1 ISVSGEKLANARSYG
16 VLKSLRCSARYAR
29 AKSKSAINLN
39 AHLKKQQKLEA
50 QEAEAE
56 KNLNPNQKNQ
66 SENGN
71 GNGKRR
77 LRQSLSE
84 DQPIYA
90 NLDEVHPIEVN
101 LGTEDDALMGNAQ
114 HSTMNHLRVNK
125 FRLVSGKD
133 SAADLPQPD
142 NANTNNNNNNNNN
155 NNASNNNG
163 SGGAKGFLGRIK
175 RYSVLGRRHLGSMN
189 LHTGRDH
196 HQQHNHHSAGGDH
209 LVSPGKLHHG
219 SYNMTGSHSEDH
231 RLEIG
236 APVLISTTTLDTDRF
251 DVTEARL
258 KQIGGGIAQ
267 TSSIVRTL
275 TPKSS
280 DEEEFVDARSTP
292 HLMER
297 MDRDQE
303 EQDVEQDVKP
313 AEDLDMKGNIDM
325 AGCLDEDIEEEEE
338 QDQFQ
343 TPKHHPA
350 ESCPTP
356 SPDLLT
362 KIEAEI
368 AIKDAI
374 TPPKTPDEPSAVV
387 EPPMRRPRIA
397 RQQMQ
402 SQSVQNLHRSEL
414 KVYLHKTNSVA
425 LDMNVTAPAQL
436 GNLDLNLPELPE
448 LYGASELSLAASDNN
463 KENDEP
469 TEKPLQELPRTPIPN
484 GGFAAQQA
492 HFKSLDSLYFNSKLS
507 QRSSRQSSHQSLA
520 SSNAGDFDFDLKS
533 ISYQS
538 LNAQNLFVSIDEL
551 QELTRQINESEDFS
565 REIDLEYCTHRDQLR
580 PSERR
585 ITLLKNKNQTLI
597 NFSHNK
603 EKLRKGWH
611 GMKNWLGEES
621 SKIKEVVRQQTP
633 LKRLAQSRNNLNQ
646 STADTSAARKSM
658 SPDRSRRDMTESC
671 EDVTER
677 TEMESSMSNRNSEE
691 DLSPH
696 AKRFKDEG
704 QNGFEE
710 LRRYV
715 KQGGDFSK
723 ELIFV
728 LQERQ
733 LIYSKSLSKLAN
745 KLNKAGREIPGSVAD
760 AWRGVATEMES
771 RSDIHRQLAASL
783 TDELVKPLKT
793 VVEGHH
799 KARKS
804 VESNVDK
811 AARVLGEWRAS
822 EAKAK
827 KASHTAARE
836 NEKLQDAML
845 DVRIQK
851 SPSIALLH
859 QGPNKQAAEKE
870 LKSAEKDCVKLDN
883 KRKKAEEAV
892 KRADVEYYTLCVRA
906 ERARVD
912 WEMAVLRGSA
922 QLQSS
927 EQQRLGNMHNFAQQ
941 YARLIAD
948 MNPILGGLSARLQP
962 QLEACN
968 VSKDM
973 QVVRHIRRNSE
984 GPSEQLLPDFY
995 CEHTTLAMN
1004 RERRKHALIKLL
1016 QLVKTDLERER
1027 RSRDGLRGLS
1037 QSLNHQEHQNI
1048 TDKLYHIRS
1057 MLTYLEGARLK
1068 LHSALLELDHKPRT
1082 THPLAQHI
1090 QVSNER
1096 VLCGLQLIHLRQQI
1110 TRDRTGLQQSI
1121 LKVPNWLKNNDK
1133 SQQQQ
1138 QSALDITDIAAAAG
1152 TAHEDEL
1159 PDEHCS
1165 HLHGS
1170 HSSHTNSNGSC
1181 TDISSVAK
1189 PFNRSKSNIETN
1201 FTSQPKIIST
1211 TNAAVAAMSVKAKT
1225 LANSS
1230 NQHHHHQH
1238 NLGGGS
1244 DRGQADGGSNQQDSD
1259 FDEFSSQ
1266 DEEDEEQPVKPLPPK
1281 TPNPLQTQHFYQ
1293 NAQDLQ
1299 KSQREDEDQGVGPIL
1314 GRCKALYS
1322 YTPKLYD
1329 ELELSPGDIIEVH
1342 AKQDDGWWL
1351 GALRNHIGIFPATYV
1366 EECA

>member
-1 ISVSGEKLANARSYG
+1 LSPLSGEKLANARSYG
-16 VLKSLRCSARYAR
+16 VLKSLRCSARFAR

-39 AHLKKQQKLEA
+39 AHLKKRQKQDEPEAGSQQD
-50 QEAEAE
+50 
-56 KNLNPNQKNQ
+56 QKSQ
-66 SENGN
+66 KGQKDE
-71 GNGKRR
+71 RR
-77 LRQSLSE
+77 KLRQSLSE
-84 DQPIYA
+84 EQPIYA
-90 NLDEVHPIEVN
+90 NLDEVLPVKLE
-101 LGTEDDALMGNAQ
+101 LEPPAEDALMGNAQ
-114 HSTMNHLRVNK
+114 PTMNHLRVHK
-125 FRLVSGKD
+125 FKLGGKD
-133 SAADLPQPD
+133 SAAMADLPQPD
-142 NANTNNNNNNNNN
+142 TAHNNNNNCNNNN
-155 NNASNNNG
+155 NG
-163 SGGAKGFLGRIK
+163 PKGFLGRIK
-175 RYSVLGRRHLGSMN
+175 RYSVLGNKLGRRHLGSMN
-189 LHTGRDH
+189 LNSGG
-196 HQQHNHHSAGGDH
+196 NAGGGE
-209 LVSPGKLHHG
+209 LQAGKPHTG

-267 TSSIVRTL
+267 TSSVVRTL
-275 TPKSS
+275 TPRSS
-280 DEEEFVDARSTP
+280 DEDEFVDARSTP
-292 HLMER
+292 QDM
-297 MDRDQE
+297 MKE
-303 EQDVEQDVKP
+303 EEHGESVH
-313 AEDLDMKGNIDM
+313 
-325 AGCLDEDIEEEEE
+325 EEE
-338 QDQFQ
+338 QQKTEPEPEPEEQEHFETPTHQAEEPKELLPSPCQ
-343 TPKHHPA
+343 TPPV
-350 ESCPTP
+350 
-356 SPDLLT
+356 SPV
-362 KIEAEI
+362 
-368 AIKDAI
+368 
-374 TPPKTPDEPSAVV
+374 PV
-387 EPPMRRPRIA
+387 EPPVRKPHIA
-397 RQQMQ
+397 RQHMQ
-402 SQSVQNLHRSEL
+402 SQSVQNLHRTEL
-414 KVYLHKTNSVA
+414 KVYLHKSNSMA
-425 LDMNVTAPAQL
+425 LNMNVTAPAHL
-436 GNLDLNLPELPE
+436 GPDLNLPELPE
-448 LYGASELSLAASDNN
+448 LYGTSELSLAASDN
-463 KENDEP
+463 KENQPAGKP
-469 TEKPLQELPRTPIPN
+469 TFERSPIPN
-484 GGFAAQQA
+484 GGFLAQQP
-492 HFKSLDSLYFNSKLS
+492 HFKSLDSFQLNSKVNS
-507 QRSSRQSSHQSLA
+507 QRSSRQSSRHSLA
-520 SSNAGDFDFDLKS
+520 SSSQDEFDFDLKS
-533 ISYQS
+533 VSYQS

-551 QELTRQINESEDFS
+551 QELTRQINETEDFN

-580 PSERR
+580 PNERR

-611 GMKNWLGEES
+611 GMKHWLGEES
-621 SKIKEVVRQQTP
+621 SKIKEAVRQQTP
-633 LKRLAQSRNNLNQ
+633 LKRLAQSRSNLNQ
-646 STADTSAARKSM
+646 SAPEPGRQSM
-658 SPDRSRRDMTESC
+658 SPERSRRDVTESC

-677 TEMESSMSNRNSEE
+677 TEMESSMSQRNSEE

-728 LQERQ
+728 LQERADSE

-783 TDELVKPLKT
+783 TDELVKPLKS

-799 KARKS
+799 KARKA

-968 VSKDM
+968 VAKDM
-973 QVVRHIRRNSE
+973 QVVRNIRRNSE

-1037 QSLNHQEHQNI
+1037 QSLNNQEHQNI

-1090 QVSNER
+1090 Q
-1096 VLCGLQLIHLRQQI
+1096 I

-1133 SQQQQ
+1133 SQQQH
-1138 QSALDITDIAAAAG
+1138 SAGFLAHDVTDISAD
-1152 TAHEDEL
+1152 EDHQL
-1159 PDEHCS
+1159 PEDNCS
-1165 HLHGS
+1165 HLHS
-1170 HSSHTNSNGSC
+1170 NSTSNGSC
-1181 TDISSVAK
+1181 TDISSVVK
-1189 PFNRSKSNIETN
+1189 QFSRSKSNIETN

-1211 TNAAVAAMSVKAKT
+1211 TNAAVASSVKSKT
-1225 LANSS
+1225 LS
-1230 NQHHHHQH
+1230 NQQDNHHH
-1238 NLGGGS
+1238 LGGS

-1266 DEEDEEQPVKPLPPK
+1266 DEDDCLEKQPLPQPAK
-1281 TPNPLQTQHFYQ
+1281 PPHQTQQQHFYQ

-1299 KSQREDEDQGVGPIL
+1299 KSPQPDGNGPVL

>member
-1 ISVSGEKLANARSYG
+1 MSQFRDNSWLANARSYG
-16 VLKSLRCSARYAR
+16 VLKSLRCSARYAK

-39 AHLKKQQKLEA
+39 AHLKKQQK
-50 QEAEAE
+50 QEEEQAE
-56 KNLNPNQKNQ
+56 KKKSQDK
-66 SENGN
+66 
-71 GNGKRR
+71 KR

-84 DQPIYA
+84 DQDPIYA
-90 NLDEVHPIEVN
+90 NVDEVIPIPTEI
-101 LGTEDDALMGNAQ
+101 GTPDDALMGNAQ
-114 HSTMNHLRVNK
+114 
-125 FRLVSGKD
+125 
-133 SAADLPQPD
+133 
-142 NANTNNNNNNNNN
+142 
-155 NNASNNNG
+155 
-163 SGGAKGFLGRIK
+163 
-175 RYSVLGRRHLGSMN
+175 
-189 LHTGRDH
+189 
-196 HQQHNHHSAGGDH
+196 
-209 LVSPGKLHHG
+209 
-219 SYNMTGSHSEDH
+219 
-231 RLEIG
+231 
-236 APVLISTTTLDTDRF
+236 
-251 DVTEARL
+251 
-258 KQIGGGIAQ
+258 
-267 TSSIVRTL
+267 
-275 TPKSS
+275 
-280 DEEEFVDARSTP
+280 
-292 HLMER
+292 
-297 MDRDQE
+297 
-303 EQDVEQDVKP
+303 
-313 AEDLDMKGNIDM
+313 
-325 AGCLDEDIEEEEE
+325 
-338 QDQFQ
+338 
-343 TPKHHPA
+343 
-350 ESCPTP
+350 
-356 SPDLLT
+356 
-362 KIEAEI
+362 
-368 AIKDAI
+368 
-374 TPPKTPDEPSAVV
+374 
-387 EPPMRRPRIA
+387 
-397 RQQMQ
+397 
-402 SQSVQNLHRSEL
+402 
-414 KVYLHKTNSVA
+414 
-425 LDMNVTAPAQL
+425 
-436 GNLDLNLPELPE
+436 
-448 LYGASELSLAASDNN
+448 
-463 KENDEP
+463 
-469 TEKPLQELPRTPIPN
+469 
-484 GGFAAQQA
+484 
-492 HFKSLDSLYFNSKLS
+492 
-507 QRSSRQSSHQSLA
+507 
-520 SSNAGDFDFDLKS
+520 
-533 ISYQS
+533 
-538 LNAQNLFVSIDEL
+538 
-551 QELTRQINESEDFS
+551 
-565 REIDLEYCTHRDQLR
+565 
-580 PSERR
+580 
-585 ITLLKNKNQTLI
+585 
-597 NFSHNK
+597 
-603 EKLRKGWH
+603 
-611 GMKNWLGEES
+611 
-621 SKIKEVVRQQTP
+621 
-633 LKRLAQSRNNLNQ
+633 
-646 STADTSAARKSM
+646 
-658 SPDRSRRDMTESC
+658 
-671 EDVTER
+671 
-677 TEMESSMSNRNSEE
+677 
-691 DLSPH
+691 
-696 AKRFKDEG
+696 G

-728 LQERQ
+728 LQERADSE

-799 KARKS
+799 KARKA

-941 YARLIAD
+941 YARLISD
-948 MNPILGGLSARLQP
+948 MNPILGGLSSRLQP

-968 VSKDM
+968 VAKDM

-1090 QVSNER
+1090 Q
-1096 VLCGLQLIHLRQQI
+1096 I

-1133 SQQQQ
+1133 SQTQ
-1138 QSALDITDIAAAAG
+1138 QSTSMLAHDVTDITNN
-1152 TAHEDEL
+1152 HEDEL
-1159 PDEHCS
+1159 PEENCS
-1165 HLHGS
+1165 HLH
-1170 HSSHTNSNGSC
+1170 SSSNSNSNNNSNSNGSC
-1181 TDISSVAK
+1181 TDISSVVK
-1189 PFNRSKSNIETN
+1189 QFNRSKSNIETN

-1211 TNAAVAAMSVKAKT
+1211 TNAAVAASVKSKT
-1225 LANSS
+1225 LANLQDG
-1230 NQHHHHQH
+1230 QHHHNH
-1238 NLGGGS
+1238 NHNHNHHHHS

-1266 DEEDEEQPVKPLPPK
+1266 DEDDEPEKPQPQQQQQLQNLPIK
-1281 TPNPLQTQHFYQ
+1281 SQVQTQHFYQ

-1299 KSQREDEDQGVGPIL
+1299 KDGSGPIL

>member
-1 ISVSGEKLANARSYG
+1 MMH
-16 VLKSLRCSARYAR
+16 
-29 AKSKSAINLN
+29 
-39 AHLKKQQKLEA
+39 HL
-50 QEAEAE
+50 
-56 KNLNPNQKNQ
+56 P
-66 SENGN
+66 
-71 GNGKRR
+71 
-77 LRQSLSE
+77 
-84 DQPIYA
+84 
-90 NLDEVHPIEVN
+90 VH
-101 LGTEDDALMGNAQ
+101 
-114 HSTMNHLRVNK
+114 K
-125 FRLVSGKD
+125 FKFSNED
-133 SAADLPQPD
+133 SAAAADIPT
-142 NANTNNNNNNNNN
+142 NATGDHSNSINNNNNN
-155 NNASNNNG
+155 G
-163 SGGAKGFLGRIK
+163 KGFLTRIK
-175 RYSVLGRRHLGSMN
+175 RYSVLGNKLVMNHLRVHKFKFGGKDSAAAADIPTNATGDNNNSINNNNNCNSNSNNNNGKGFLTRIKRYSVLGNKLSRRHLGSM
-189 LHTGRDH
+189 TMAG
-196 HQQHNHHSAGGDH
+196 AGGGAKDRSG
-209 LVSPGKLHHG
+209 SPSKLATG
-219 SYNMTGSHSEDH
+219 SYNMTGSNSEDH

-251 DVTEARL
+251 GVTEERL
-258 KQIGGGIAQ
+258 KQIGGGIAK
-267 TSSIVRTL
+267 TCSIIRTI
-275 TPKSS
+275 TPRSS
-280 DEEEFVDARSTP
+280 DEEEFVDACSTP
-292 HLMER
+292 QIEPQT
-297 MDRDQE
+297 DV
-303 EQDVEQDVKP
+303 DVE
-313 AEDLDMKGNIDM
+313 AET
-325 AGCLDEDIEEEEE
+325 E
-338 QDQFQ
+338 QFA
-343 TPKHHPA
+343 TPTHQP
-350 ESCPTP
+350 ESVPE
-356 SPDLLT
+356 L
-362 KIEAEI
+362 
-368 AIKDAI
+368 
-374 TPPKTPDEPSAVV
+374 PPKLPVLPPPV

-397 RQQMQ
+397 RQQ

-414 KVYLHKTNSVA
+414 KVYLHKSPSMT
-425 LDMNVTAPAQL
+425 LDLNMTAPPQL
-436 GNLDLNLPELPE
+436 GLNLPELPE
-448 LYGASELSLAASDNN
+448 LYGDSELSMATSEN
-463 KENDEP
+463 KENMLKMDTSPPKADRQSQAISEP
-469 TEKPLQELPRTPIPN
+469 NSPVN
-484 GGFAAQQA
+484 CGFLAQQQ
-492 HFKSLDSLYFNSKLS
+492 HFKSIDSFQLLPSKQSSKLS
-507 QRSSRQSSHQSLA
+507 LASCRSSRSQSQSRSQSRSHQSHGH
-520 SSNAGDFDFDLKS
+520 SQTSINEDEFDYDLKS
-533 ISYQS
+533 VSYQS

-551 QELTRQINESEDFS
+551 QEITRQINETEDFS

-580 PSERR
+580 PNERR
-585 ITLLKNKNQTLI
+585 ITLLKNKNQRLI
-597 NFSHNK
+597 NFNHNK

-621 SKIKEVVRQQTP
+621 SKLKEVVRQQTP
-633 LKRLAQSRNNLNQ
+633 LKRGAPSKSNLNQ
-646 STADTSAARKSM
+646 SSSSHQST
-658 SPDRSRRDMTESC
+658 SPDRSRDQSHDHDRDMTASC
-671 EDVTER
+671 EDVTDR
-677 TEMESSMSNRNSEE
+677 TDYEPSLCQHPSEE

-728 LQERQ
+728 LQERADSE

-793 VVEGHH
+793 VVDNHH
-799 KARKS
+799 KTRKA

-811 AARVLGEWRAS
+811 AARVLSEWRVS

-859 QGPNKQAAEKE
+859 QGPNKLAAEKE

-912 WEMAVLRGSA
+912 WEMAVLRGSS

-927 EQQRLGNMHNFAQQ
+927 EQQRLGNMHNFVQQ
-941 YARLIAD
+941 YARLISD
-948 MNPILGGLSARLQP
+948 MNPILGSLTSCLQP
-962 QLEACN
+962 QLDACN
-968 VSKDM
+968 VAKDL
-973 QVVRHIRRNSE
+973 QVVRNIRRNSE

-1004 RERRKHALIKLL
+1004 RERRKHSLIKLL

-1037 QSLNHQEHQNI
+1037 QSLNNQEHQNI

-1090 QVSNER
+1090 Q
-1096 VLCGLQLIHLRQQI
+1096 I

-1133 SQQQQ
+1133 TPHSMTLLSQDA
-1138 QSALDITDIAAAAG
+1138 SDAAAAD
-1152 TAHEDEL
+1152 ED
-1159 PDEHCS
+1159 DDYS
-1165 HLHGS
+1165 QMQS
-1170 HSSHTNSNGSC
+1170 QTNSSC
-1181 TDISSVAK
+1181 ANISVVAAAPTTGLLK
-1189 PFNRSKSNIETN
+1189 HFNRSKSNIET
-1201 FTSQPKIIST
+1201 FTIQPKIIST
-1211 TNAAVAAMSVKAKT
+1211 TNASLATTTTTTTAAKSKT
-1225 LANSS
+1225 LS
-1230 NQHHHHQH
+1230 
-1238 NLGGGS
+1238 GGNGQTAG

-1266 DEEDEEQPVKPLPPK
+1266 DEDEAEPQH
-1281 TPNPLQTQHFYQ
+1281 TQQHFYQ
-1293 NAQDLQ
+1293 NAQELQ
-1299 KSQREDEDQGVGPIL
+1299 SSSMSSQGANSNFTSVSSKEDNGQCQVL

-1322 YTPKLYD
+1322 YKPKLYD
-1329 ELELSPGDIIEVH
+1329 ELELNPGDVIEVH
-1342 AKQDDGWWL
+1342 AKQEDGWWL
-1351 GALRNHIGIFPATYV
+1351 GALRNQIGIFPATYV

>member
-1 ISVSGEKLANARSYG
+1 INLCLWGKKLANARSYG
-16 VLKSLRCSARYAR
+16 VLKSLRCSARYAK

-56 KNLNPNQKNQ
+56 KNQNLNQNQSQRKNQ
-66 SENGN
+66 SENGSE
-71 GNGKRR
+71 KRR
-77 LRQSLSE
+77 LRKSLSE

-90 NLDEVHPIEVN
+90 NLEEVRPIELN

-133 SAADLPQPD
+133 SAALQADLPQPD
-142 NANTNNNNNNNNN
+142 NANTNNNNNNNNTN
-155 NNASNNNG
+155 NNNG
-163 SGGAKGFLGRIK
+163 NGGAKGLLGRIK

-189 LHTGRDH
+189 LHSGRDH
-196 HQQHNHHSAGGDH
+196 HQQQHNHHPGSGDH
-209 LVSPGKLHHG
+209 LVSPSKLQHG
-219 SYNMTGSHSEDH
+219 SYNMSGSHSEDH

-280 DEEEFVDARSTP
+280 DEEEFMDARSSP
-292 HLMER
+292 QQMVGIN
-297 MDRDQE
+297 RD
-303 EQDVEQDVKP
+303 EQDRTDSENVKP
-313 AEDLDMKGNIDM
+313 AKDLGREEKTDEDVEEDL
-325 AGCLDEDIEEEEE
+325 
-338 QDQFQ
+338 DQFQ

-350 ESCPTP
+350 DTDPP
-356 SPDLLT
+356 
-362 KIEAEI
+362 IEAEI
-368 AIKDAI
+368 AVEEAI
-374 TPPKTPDEPSAVV
+374 TQNTPPKTPDESSTVQ

-414 KVYLHKTNSVA
+414 KVYLHKTNSMA
-425 LDMNVTAPAQL
+425 LDMNVTAPANL
-436 GNLDLNLPELPE
+436 GILDLNLPELPE
-448 LYGASELSLAASDNN
+448 LYGASELSLAASENNN

-469 TEKPLQELPRTPIPN
+469 IVKPSQDTPRTPIPN

-492 HFKSLDSLYFNSKLS
+492 QFKSLDSLYFNSKLS
-507 QRSSRQSSHQSLA
+507 HRSSQQSSRQSLA
-520 SSNAGDFDFDLKS
+520 SSSNAGEFDFDLKS

-551 QELTRQINESEDFS
+551 QELSRQINESEDFS
-565 REIDLEYCTHRDQLR
+565 REIDLEYCTHRDQLK

-611 GMKNWLGEES
+611 GMKNWLGEEG

-646 STADTSAARKSM
+646 SAADASAAGRKSM

-671 EDVTER
+671 EDVTKR

-728 LQERQ
+728 LQERADSE

-1090 QVSNER
+1090 Q
-1096 VLCGLQLIHLRQQI
+1096 I

-1138 QSALDITDIAAAAG
+1138 QQSALDITDIAAAAAG
-1152 TAHEDEL
+1152 HEDEL

-1170 HSSHTNSNGSC
+1170 NNSHTNSNGSC
-1181 TDISSVAK
+1181 TDISAVAK
-1189 PFNRSKSNIETN
+1189 PFSRSKSNIETN

-1225 LANSS
+1225 LANS
-1230 NQHHHHQH
+1230 NHHQH

-1266 DEEDEEQPVKPLPPK
+1266 DEEDEEQPVKPVPMK
-1281 TPNPLQTQHFYQ
+1281 TPNPMQTQHFYQ

-1299 KSQREDEDQGVGPIL
+1299 KSQKQEEEDQGVGPIL

>member
-1 ISVSGEKLANARSYG
+1 
-16 VLKSLRCSARYAR
+16 
-29 AKSKSAINLN
+29 
-39 AHLKKQQKLEA
+39 
-50 QEAEAE
+50 
-56 KNLNPNQKNQ
+56 
-66 SENGN
+66 
-71 GNGKRR
+71 
-77 LRQSLSE
+77 
-84 DQPIYA
+84 
-90 NLDEVHPIEVN
+90 
-101 LGTEDDALMGNAQ
+101 
-114 HSTMNHLRVNK
+114 MNHLRVHK
-125 FRLVSGKD
+125 FKLGGKD
-133 SAADLPQPD
+133 KMALADIPQAPTESND
-142 NANTNNNNNNNNN
+142 SPNNKNNHK
-155 NNASNNNG
+155 G
-163 SGGAKGFLGRIK
+163 SFLNRIK
-175 RYSVLGRRHLGSMN
+175 RYSVLGNKLSRRHLGSMT
-189 LHTGRDH
+189 LPGGVGSDDTGKT
-196 HQQHNHHSAGGDH
+196 SAGSG
-209 LVSPGKLHHG
+209 SPTKLASG
-219 SYNMTGSHSEDH
+219 SYNMTGSSSEDH

-236 APVLISTTTLDTDRF
+236 APILISTTTINTDRF

-267 TSSIVRTL
+267 TSTLARTL
-275 TPKSS
+275 TPRSS

-292 HLMER
+292 QKF
-297 MDRDQE
+297 DRDV
-303 EQDVEQDVKP
+303 D
-313 AEDLDMKGNIDM
+313 
-325 AGCLDEDIEEEEE
+325 DETEAFE
-338 QDQFQ
+338 
-343 TPKHHPA
+343 TPKHQECELKDNA
-350 ESCPTP
+350 EDMLVTVP
-356 SPDLLT
+356 
-362 KIEAEI
+362 IE
-368 AIKDAI
+368 
-374 TPPKTPDEPSAVV
+374 PPKRQPHI
-387 EPPMRRPRIA
+387 R
-397 RQQMQ
+397 RQQQQ
-402 SQSVQNLHRSEL
+402 SLSVQNLHRSEL
-414 KVYLHKTNSVA
+414 KVYLQKSSSMS
-425 LDMNVTAPAQL
+425 LDMNATAPAQW
-436 GNLDLNLPELPE
+436 GILNLPELPE
-448 LYGASELSLAASDNN
+448 LYGNSELSLAASEN
-463 KENDEP
+463 KENVLDSENEP
-469 TEKPLQELPRTPIPN
+469 PLPPLPSGAISPVSPPTPPASSGSCTPVVQG
-484 GGFAAQQA
+484 GGFLAQQA
-492 HFKSLDSLYFNSKLS
+492 HFKSIDALYLTNPAHGSN
-507 QRSSRQSSHQSLA
+507 QSSKQSLMG
-520 SSNAGDFDFDLKS
+520 SQCSLSHDDKEEEEFDYDLKS
-533 ISYQS
+533 VSYQS

-551 QELTRQINESEDFS
+551 QEITRQINETEDFS

-585 ITLLKNKNQTLI
+585 ITLLKNKNQALI

-621 SKIKEVVRQQTP
+621 TRLKEVVRHQTP
-633 LKRLAQSRNNLNQ
+633 LKRLAQSRSNLNQ
-646 STADTSAARKSM
+646 SVSECRSRQESM
-658 SPDRSRRDMTESC
+658 SPERSRSRSRNRRNMSESC
-671 EDVTER
+671 EDMTER
-677 TEMESSMSNRNSEE
+677 TELESSLSQRASEE
-691 DLSPH
+691 DVSPH

-728 LQERQ
+728 LQERADSE

-771 RSDIHRQLAASL
+771 RSDMHRQLAASL
-783 TDELVKPLKT
+783 TDEIVKPLKC
-793 VVEGHH
+793 VVENHH
-799 KARKS
+799 KARKA

-811 AARVLGEWRAS
+811 AARVLSEWRVS

-912 WEMAVLRGSA
+912 WEMAVLRGSS
-922 QLQSS
+922 QLQTN

-941 YARLIAD
+941 YARLISD
-948 MNPILGGLSARLQP
+948 MNPILGTLSSRLQP
-962 QLEACN
+962 QLDACN
-968 VSKDM
+968 VTKDM
-973 QVVRHIRRNSE
+973 QVVRNIRRNSE

-1037 QSLNHQEHQNI
+1037 QSLNNQEHQNI

-1090 QVSNER
+1090 Q
-1096 VLCGLQLIHLRQQI
+1096 I

-1121 LKVPNWLKNNDK
+1121 LKVPTWLKNNDNHRPTNPQDLSDATNTADDDDIVDENC
-1133 SQQQQ
+1133 SQVQLQ
-1138 QSALDITDIAAAAG
+1138 T
-1152 TAHEDEL
+1152 
-1159 PDEHCS
+1159 
-1165 HLHGS
+1165 
-1170 HSSHTNSNGSC
+1170 TNSSC
-1181 TDISSVAK
+1181 ADISLMSPLLK
-1189 PFNRSKSNIETN
+1189 HFNRSKSNIET

-1211 TNAAVAAMSVKAKT
+1211 TNPSLAAAKSKT
-1225 LANSS
+1225 IPGATTATVSE
-1230 NQHHHHQH
+1230 H
-1238 NLGGGS
+1238 

-1266 DEEDEEQPVKPLPPK
+1266 DEDDDDADTEPVKKLPGQ
-1281 TPNPLQTQHFYQ
+1281 TPNSPTQHFYQ
-1293 NAQDLQ
+1293 NAQELQ
-1299 KSQREDEDQGVGPIL
+1299 KNGKDNQVL
-1314 GRCKALYS
+1314 GKCKALYS

-1329 ELELSPGDIIEVH
+1329 ELELSPGDIIEIH

-1366 EECA
+1366 EECS

>member
-1 ISVSGEKLANARSYG
+1 
-16 VLKSLRCSARYAR
+16 
-29 AKSKSAINLN
+29 
-39 AHLKKQQKLEA
+39 
-50 QEAEAE
+50 
-56 KNLNPNQKNQ
+56 
-66 SENGN
+66 
-71 GNGKRR
+71 
-77 LRQSLSE
+77 
-84 DQPIYA
+84 
-90 NLDEVHPIEVN
+90 
-101 LGTEDDALMGNAQ
+101 
-114 HSTMNHLRVNK
+114 MNHLRVHK
-125 FRLVSGKD
+125 FKLGGKD
-133 SAADLPQPD
+133 NAAMADLPPAD
-142 NANTNNNNNNNNN
+142 NTNNNNNVGNNNH
-155 NNASNNNG
+155 

-175 RYSVLGRRHLGSMN
+175 RYSVLGNKLGRRHLGSMN
-189 LHTGRDH
+189 L
-196 HQQHNHHSAGGDH
+196 NPVNNAGDNS
-209 LVSPGKLHHG
+209 VSPSKLHTG
-219 SYNMTGSHSEDH
+219 SYNMTGSHSDDH

-267 TSSIVRTL
+267 NSNIVRTL
-275 TPKSS
+275 TPRSS
-280 DEEEFVDARSTP
+280 DEDEFVDARSSP
-292 HLMER
+292 QEMER
-297 MDRDQE
+297 EEDLRNSEDPENKEDQDLNEPQQE
-303 EQDVEQDVKP
+303 EKKDL
-313 AEDLDMKGNIDM
+313 EDL
-325 AGCLDEDIEEEEE
+325 EEPEHFE
-338 QDQFQ
+338 
-343 TPKHHPA
+343 TPKHQVEEKELKEVVPQ
-350 ESCPTP
+350 EVVPP
-356 SPDLLT
+356 KNP
-362 KIEAEI
+362 EPI
-368 AIKDAI
+368 AIERPI
-374 TPPKTPDEPSAVV
+374 
-387 EPPMRRPRIA
+387 RRPRIG
-397 RQQMQ
+397 RQHMQ
-402 SQSVQNLHRSEL
+402 SQSVQNLHRTEL
-414 KVYLHKTNSVA
+414 MVYLHKSNSMV
-425 LDMNVTAPAQL
+425 LDMNVTAPAKL
-436 GNLDLNLPELPE
+436 GLDLNLPELPE
-448 LYGASELSLAASDNN
+448 LYGASELSLAACDNQ
-463 KENDEP
+463 ENRP
-469 TEKPLQELPRTPIPN
+469 VVKLPSLERSPIPN
-484 GGFAAQQA
+484 GGFLAQQP
-492 HFKSLDSLYFNSKLS
+492 HFKSLDSFQLNGNS
-507 QRSSRQSSHQSLA
+507 QQSSRQSLA
-520 SSNAGDFDFDLKS
+520 CSSNGDYDFDLKS
-533 ISYQS
+533 VSYQS

-551 QELTRQINESEDFS
+551 QELTRQINETEDFS
-565 REIDLEYCTHRDQLR
+565 KEIDLEYCTHRDQLR

-597 NFSHNK
+597 NFNHNK

-611 GMKNWLGEES
+611 GMKHWLGEEG
-621 SKIKEVVRQQTP
+621 SKIKEAVRQQTP
-633 LKRLAQSRNNLNQ
+633 LKRLAQSRSNLNQ
-646 STADTSAARKSM
+646 STADASRQSM
-658 SPDRSRRDMTESC
+658 SPERSRREMTESC

-677 TEMESSMSNRNSEE
+677 TEMESSMSHRNSEE

-728 LQERQ
+728 LQERADSE

-799 KARKS
+799 KARKA

-941 YARLIAD
+941 YARLISD
-948 MNPILGGLSARLQP
+948 MNPILGGLSTRLQP

-968 VSKDM
+968 VAKDM

-1037 QSLNHQEHQNI
+1037 QSVNHQDNQNI

-1090 QVSNER
+1090 Q
-1096 VLCGLQLIHLRQQI
+1096 I

-1133 SQQQQ
+1133 SQTQ
-1138 QSALDITDIAAAAG
+1138 QSTSMLAHDITDI
-1152 TAHEDEL
+1152 TTNHEDEL
-1159 PDEHCS
+1159 PEENCS
-1165 HLHGS
+1165 HLH
-1170 HSSHTNSNGSC
+1170 SSSNSNNNSNGSC
-1181 TDISSVAK
+1181 TDISSVVK

-1211 TNAAVAAMSVKAKT
+1211 TNAAVAASVKSKT
-1225 LANSS
+1225 LANLQDGHQ
-1230 NQHHHHQH
+1230 NHHHH
-1238 NLGGGS
+1238 S

-1266 DEEDEEQPVKPLPPK
+1266 DEDEEPEKPQQQLQNS
-1281 TPNPLQTQHFYQ
+1281 NPIKAQMQTQHFYQ
-1293 NAQDLQ
+1293 NAQDMQ
-1299 KSQREDEDQGVGPIL
+1299 KSQKDGSGPIL

-1322 YTPKLYD
+1322 YSPKLYD

>member
-1 ISVSGEKLANARSYG
+1 
-16 VLKSLRCSARYAR
+16 
-29 AKSKSAINLN
+29 
-39 AHLKKQQKLEA
+39 
-50 QEAEAE
+50 
-56 KNLNPNQKNQ
+56 
-66 SENGN
+66 
-71 GNGKRR
+71 
-77 LRQSLSE
+77 
-84 DQPIYA
+84 
-90 NLDEVHPIEVN
+90 
-101 LGTEDDALMGNAQ
+101 
-114 HSTMNHLRVNK
+114 MNHLRVHK
-125 FRLVSGKD
+125 VKLGGKD
-133 SAADLPQPD
+133 NAAMADLPQAD
-142 NANTNNNNNNNNN
+142 NANNNNNVGNNNN
-155 NNASNNNG
+155 TP
-163 SGGAKGFLGRIK
+163 SGGAKGFLNRIK
-175 RYSVLGRRHLGSMN
+175 RYSVLGNKLGRRNLGSMN
-189 LHTGRDH
+189 LNPNPSNNPGDNAVSPKKLHTG
-196 HQQHNHHSAGGDH
+196 
-209 LVSPGKLHHG
+209 
-219 SYNMTGSHSEDH
+219 SYDMTGSHSEDH

-236 APVLISTTTLDTDRF
+236 APILISTTTLDTDRF

-258 KQIGGGIAQ
+258 KQIGGGIALN
-267 TSSIVRTL
+267 SNIVRTL
-275 TPKSS
+275 TPRSS
-280 DEEEFVDARSTP
+280 DEDEFVDARSSP
-292 HLMER
+292 QEMER
-297 MDRDQE
+297 GEDPRKPEILENHKDPDDPMDSKNTDDHMDPKNPDDSKDPENPIASEIPHQE
-303 EQDVEQDVKP
+303 EKK
-313 AEDLDMKGNIDM
+313 DLDD
-325 AGCLDEDIEEEEE
+325 LEEPELFE
-338 QDQFQ
+338 
-343 TPKHHPA
+343 TPKHQVEEQQPK
-350 ESCPTP
+350 EV
-356 SPDLLT
+356 LLVPQEV
-362 KIEAEI
+362 KR
-368 AIKDAI
+368 
-374 TPPKTPDEPSAVV
+374 PKTPVPAVMQV
-387 EPPMRRPRIA
+387 PMRRPRG
-397 RQQMQ
+397 RQQKQ
-402 SQSVQNLHRSEL
+402 WQSVQNLHRSEL
-414 KVYLHKTNSVA
+414 MVYLQKSNSMA

-436 GNLDLNLPELPE
+436 GVVDMNLPQLPE
-448 LYGASELSLAASDNN
+448 LYGASELSLAASDN
-463 KENDEP
+463 KENQP
-469 TEKPLQELPRTPIPN
+469 MVKPSAERSPIPN
-484 GGFAAQQA
+484 GGFLAQQP
-492 HFKSLDSLYFNSKLS
+492 HFKSLDSFQLNSHS
-507 QRSSRQSSHQSLA
+507 HQSSRHSSHQGSHPSLA
-520 SSNAGDFDFDLKS
+520 CSSSNGEYDFDLKS
-533 ISYQS
+533 VSYQS
-538 LNAQNLFVSIDEL
+538 LNPQNLFVSIDEL
-551 QELTRQINESEDFS
+551 QELTRQINETEEFGK
-565 REIDLEYCTHRDQLR
+565 EIDLEYCTHRDQLK

-585 ITLLKNKNQTLI
+585 ITLLKNKNQSLI
-597 NFSHNK
+597 NFNHNK

-611 GMKNWLGEES
+611 GMKHWLGEEG
-621 SKIKEVVRQQTP
+621 SKIKEAVRQQTP
-633 LKRLAQSRNNLNQ
+633 LKRLAQSRSNLNQ
-646 STADTSAARKSM
+646 STADASRTSM
-658 SPDRSRRDMTESC
+658 SPERSRREMTESC
-671 EDVTER
+671 EDVTDR
-677 TEMESSMSNRNSEE
+677 TEMESSVSHRNSEE
-691 DLSPH
+691 DLSPN

-728 LQERQ
+728 LQERADSE
-733 LIYSKSLSKLAN
+733 LIYSKSLSKLAS

-771 RSDIHRQLAASL
+771 RSDIHRQLAVSL
-783 TDELVKPLKT
+783 TDELVKPLKS

-799 KARKS
+799 KARK

-811 AARVLGEWRAS
+811 ASRLLGEWRAS

-941 YARLIAD
+941 YARLISD
-948 MNPILGGLSARLQP
+948 MNPILGGLNNRLQP

-968 VSKDM
+968 VAKDM

-1090 QVSNER
+1090 Q
-1096 VLCGLQLIHLRQQI
+1096 I

-1133 SQQQQ
+1133 SQTQ
-1138 QSALDITDIAAAAG
+1138 QSTSMLANDVTDITAN
-1152 TAHEDEL
+1152 HEDEL
-1159 PDEHCS
+1159 PEENCS
-1165 HLHGS
+1165 HLH
-1170 HSSHTNSNGSC
+1170 SSSNSNNNSNGSC
-1181 TDISSVAK
+1181 TDISSVVK
-1189 PFNRSKSNIETN
+1189 QFNRSKSNIETN

-1211 TNAAVAAMSVKAKT
+1211 TNAAVAASVKSKT
-1225 LANSS
+1225 LANLQDGHH
-1230 NQHHHHQH
+1230 NHHHHH
-1238 NLGGGS
+1238 N

-1266 DEEDEEQPVKPLPPK
+1266 DEDDEPEKPQQLQ
-1281 TPNPLQTQHFYQ
+1281 NPAIKAQMQTQHFYQ

-1299 KSQREDEDQGVGPIL
+1299 KSQKDGSGPIL

-1351 GALRNHIGIFPATYV
+1351 GALRNHVGIFPATYV

>member
-1 ISVSGEKLANARSYG
+1 
-16 VLKSLRCSARYAR
+16 
-29 AKSKSAINLN
+29 
-39 AHLKKQQKLEA
+39 
-50 QEAEAE
+50 
-56 KNLNPNQKNQ
+56 
-66 SENGN
+66 
-71 GNGKRR
+71 
-77 LRQSLSE
+77 
-84 DQPIYA
+84 
-90 NLDEVHPIEVN
+90 
-101 LGTEDDALMGNAQ
+101 
-114 HSTMNHLRVNK
+114 MNHLRVHK
-125 FRLVSGKD
+125 VKLGGKD
-133 SAADLPQPD
+133 NAAMADLPQAD
-142 NANTNNNNNNNNN
+142 NANNNNNVGNNNN
-155 NNASNNNG
+155 TP
-163 SGGAKGFLGRIK
+163 SGGAKGFLNRIK
-175 RYSVLGRRHLGSMN
+175 RYSVLGNKLGRRNLGSMN
-189 LHTGRDH
+189 LNPNPSNNPGDNAVSPKKLHTG
-196 HQQHNHHSAGGDH
+196 
-209 LVSPGKLHHG
+209 
-219 SYNMTGSHSEDH
+219 SYDMTGSHSEDH

-236 APVLISTTTLDTDRF
+236 APILISTTTLDTDRF

-258 KQIGGGIAQ
+258 KQIGGGIALN
-267 TSSIVRTL
+267 SNIVRTL
-275 TPKSS
+275 TPRSS
-280 DEEEFVDARSTP
+280 DEDEFVDARSSP
-292 HLMER
+292 QEMER
-297 MDRDQE
+297 GEDPRKPEILENHKDPDDPMDSKNTDDLMDPKNPDDSKDSENPIASEIPHQE
-303 EQDVEQDVKP
+303 EKK
-313 AEDLDMKGNIDM
+313 DLDD
-325 AGCLDEDIEEEEE
+325 LEEPELFE
-338 QDQFQ
+338 
-343 TPKHHPA
+343 TPKHQVEEQQPK
-350 ESCPTP
+350 EV
-356 SPDLLT
+356 LLVPQEV
-362 KIEAEI
+362 KR
-368 AIKDAI
+368 
-374 TPPKTPDEPSAVV
+374 PKTPVPAVMQV
-387 EPPMRRPRIA
+387 PMRRPRG
-397 RQQMQ
+397 RQQKQ
-402 SQSVQNLHRSEL
+402 WQSVQNLHRSEL
-414 KVYLHKTNSVA
+414 MVYLQKSNSMA

-436 GNLDLNLPELPE
+436 GVVDMNLPQLPE
-448 LYGASELSLAASDNN
+448 LYGASELSLAASDN
-463 KENDEP
+463 KENQPMAMPSAE
-469 TEKPLQELPRTPIPN
+469 RSPIPN
-484 GGFAAQQA
+484 AGFLAQQP
-492 HFKSLDSLYFNSKLS
+492 HFKSLDSFQLNSHS
-507 QRSSRQSSHQSLA
+507 HQSSRHSSHQGSHPSLA
-520 SSNAGDFDFDLKS
+520 CSSSNGEYDFDLKS
-533 ISYQS
+533 VSYQS
-538 LNAQNLFVSIDEL
+538 LNPQNLFVSIDEL
-551 QELTRQINESEDFS
+551 QELTRQINETEEFGK
-565 REIDLEYCTHRDQLR
+565 EIDLEYCTHRDQLK

-585 ITLLKNKNQTLI
+585 ITLLKNKNQSLI
-597 NFSHNK
+597 NFNHNK

-611 GMKNWLGEES
+611 GMKHWLGEEG
-621 SKIKEVVRQQTP
+621 SKIKEAVRQQTP
-633 LKRLAQSRNNLNQ
+633 LKRLAQSRSNLNQ
-646 STADTSAARKSM
+646 STADASRTSM
-658 SPDRSRRDMTESC
+658 SPERSRREMTESC
-671 EDVTER
+671 EDVTDR
-677 TEMESSMSNRNSEE
+677 TEMESSVSHRNSEE
-691 DLSPH
+691 DLSPN

-728 LQERQ
+728 LQERADSE
-733 LIYSKSLSKLAN
+733 LIYSKSLSKLAS

-771 RSDIHRQLAASL
+771 RSDIHRQLAVSL
-783 TDELVKPLKT
+783 TDELVKPLKS

-799 KARKS
+799 KARKA

-811 AARVLGEWRAS
+811 ASRLLGEWRAS

-941 YARLIAD
+941 YARLISD
-948 MNPILGGLSARLQP
+948 MNPILGGLNNRLQP

-968 VSKDM
+968 VAKDM

-1090 QVSNER
+1090 Q
-1096 VLCGLQLIHLRQQI
+1096 I

-1133 SQQQQ
+1133 SQTQ
-1138 QSALDITDIAAAAG
+1138 QSTSMLANDVTDITAN
-1152 TAHEDEL
+1152 HEDEL
-1159 PDEHCS
+1159 PEENCS
-1165 HLHGS
+1165 HLH
-1170 HSSHTNSNGSC
+1170 SSSNSNNNSNGSC
-1181 TDISSVAK
+1181 TDISSVVK
-1189 PFNRSKSNIETN
+1189 QFNRSKSNIETN

-1211 TNAAVAAMSVKAKT
+1211 TNAAVAASVKSKT
-1225 LANSS
+1225 LANLQDGHH
-1230 NQHHHHQH
+1230 NHHHHH
-1238 NLGGGS
+1238 N

-1266 DEEDEEQPVKPLPPK
+1266 DEDDEPEKPQQLQ
-1281 TPNPLQTQHFYQ
+1281 NPAIKAQMQTQHFYQ

-1299 KSQREDEDQGVGPIL
+1299 KSQKDGSGPIL

-1351 GALRNHIGIFPATYV
+1351 GALRNHVGIFPATYV

>member
-1 ISVSGEKLANARSYG
+1 
-16 VLKSLRCSARYAR
+16 
-29 AKSKSAINLN
+29 
-39 AHLKKQQKLEA
+39 
-50 QEAEAE
+50 
-56 KNLNPNQKNQ
+56 
-66 SENGN
+66 
-71 GNGKRR
+71 
-77 LRQSLSE
+77 
-84 DQPIYA
+84 
-90 NLDEVHPIEVN
+90 
-101 LGTEDDALMGNAQ
+101 
-114 HSTMNHLRVNK
+114 MNHLRVHK
-125 FRLVSGKD
+125 FKLGGKD
-133 SAADLPQPD
+133 NAAMADLPQSE
-142 NANTNNNNNNNNN
+142 NATNNNNNVG
-155 NNASNNNG
+155 SNNNQN
-163 SGGAKGFLGRIK
+163 GGAKGFLGRIK
-175 RYSVLGRRHLGSMN
+175 RYSVLGNKLGRRHLGSMN
-189 LHTGRDH
+189 LNPSNNASD
-196 HQQHNHHSAGGDH
+196 NS
-209 LVSPGKLHHG
+209 VSPTKLHTG
-219 SYNMTGSHSEDH
+219 SYNMTGSHSDDH

-236 APVLISTTTLDTDRF
+236 APILISTTTLDTDRF

-275 TPKSS
+275 TPRSS
-280 DEEEFVDARSTP
+280 DEEEFVDARSSP
-292 HLMER
+292 QQMER
-297 MDRDQE
+297 DEDLQITDGLGENNDHDHDQDEHQFHVPKEPHQE
-303 EQDVEQDVKP
+303 EELRIEK
-313 AEDLDMKGNIDM
+313 DLDDP
-325 AGCLDEDIEEEEE
+325 EEPE
-338 QDQFQ
+338 QFE
-343 TPKHHPA
+343 TPKH
-350 ESCPTP
+350 EVEEK
-356 SPDLLT
+356 LLAAQ
-362 KIEAEI
+362 EA
-368 AIKDAI
+368 KRPI
-374 TPPKTPDEPSAVV
+374 TPIPTAID
-387 EPPMRRPRIA
+387 PPIRRPRIA
-397 RQQMQ
+397 RQQRQ

-414 KVYLHKTNSVA
+414 KVYLHKSNSMA
-425 LDMNVTAPAQL
+425 LDMNVTAPAKL
-436 GNLDLNLPELPE
+436 GLDLNLPELPE
-448 LYGASELSLAASDNN
+448 LYGASVLSLAASDN
-463 KENDEP
+463 KENLP
-469 TEKPLQELPRTPIPN
+469 SVKPSAERSPIPN
-484 GGFAAQQA
+484 GGFMAQQP
-492 HFKSLDSLYFNSKLS
+492 HFKSLDSFHLNS
-507 QRSSRQSSHQSLA
+507 RSHSHQSSHQSSRQSLA
-520 SSNAGDFDFDLKS
+520 CSSSNGEYDFDLKS
-533 ISYQS
+533 VSYQS

-551 QELTRQINESEDFS
+551 QELTRQINETEDFGK
-565 REIDLEYCTHRDQLR
+565 EIDLEYCTHRDQLR

-597 NFSHNK
+597 NFNHNK

-611 GMKNWLGEES
+611 GMKHWLGEEG
-621 SKIKEVVRQQTP
+621 SKIKEAVRQQTP
-633 LKRLAQSRNNLNQ
+633 LKRLAQSRSNLNQ
-646 STADTSAARKSM
+646 STADASRQSM
-658 SPDRSRRDMTESC
+658 SPERSRRDVTESC

-677 TEMESSMSNRNSEE
+677 TEMESSMSHRNSEE

-728 LQERQ
+728 LQERADSE

-799 KARKS
+799 KARKA

-941 YARLIAD
+941 YARLISD
-948 MNPILGGLSARLQP
+948 MNPILGGLSTRLQP
-962 QLEACN
+962 QLDACN
-968 VSKDM
+968 VAKDM

-1090 QVSNER
+1090 Q
-1096 VLCGLQLIHLRQQI
+1096 I

-1133 SQQQQ
+1133 SQTQ
-1138 QSALDITDIAAAAG
+1138 QSTSMLTHDITDI
-1152 TAHEDEL
+1152 TTNHEDEL
-1159 PDEHCS
+1159 PEENCS
-1165 HLHGS
+1165 HLH
-1170 HSSHTNSNGSC
+1170 SSSNSNNNSNGSC
-1181 TDISSVAK
+1181 TDISSVVK
-1189 PFNRSKSNIETN
+1189 QFNRSKSNIETN

-1211 TNAAVAAMSVKAKT
+1211 TNAAVAASVKSKT
-1225 LANSS
+1225 LANLQDGHH
-1230 NQHHHHQH
+1230 NNHHHHH
-1238 NLGGGS
+1238 HS

-1266 DEEDEEQPVKPLPPK
+1266 DEDEEPEKPQLQQQQQQQQMLQNPPI
-1281 TPNPLQTQHFYQ
+1281 NGQVQTQHFYQ
-1293 NAQDLQ
+1293 NAQELQ
-1299 KSQREDEDQGVGPIL
+1299 KGQKDGSGPIL

>member
-1 ISVSGEKLANARSYG
+1 MSQFRDNSWLANARSYG
-16 VLKSLRCSARYAR
+16 VLKSLRCSARYAK

-39 AHLKKQQKLEA
+39 AHLKKQQKLEEEQA
-50 QEAEAE
+50 GKKSQE
-56 KNLNPNQKNQ
+56 
-66 SENGN
+66 
-71 GNGKRR
+71 KRK

-84 DQPIYA
+84 DQDPIYA
-90 NLDEVHPIEVN
+90 NVDEVIPIHTE
-101 LGTEDDALMGNAQ
+101 LGTEVDALMGNAQ
-114 HSTMNHLRVNK
+114 
-125 FRLVSGKD
+125 
-133 SAADLPQPD
+133 
-142 NANTNNNNNNNNN
+142 
-155 NNASNNNG
+155 
-163 SGGAKGFLGRIK
+163 
-175 RYSVLGRRHLGSMN
+175 
-189 LHTGRDH
+189 
-196 HQQHNHHSAGGDH
+196 
-209 LVSPGKLHHG
+209 
-219 SYNMTGSHSEDH
+219 
-231 RLEIG
+231 
-236 APVLISTTTLDTDRF
+236 
-251 DVTEARL
+251 
-258 KQIGGGIAQ
+258 
-267 TSSIVRTL
+267 
-275 TPKSS
+275 
-280 DEEEFVDARSTP
+280 
-292 HLMER
+292 
-297 MDRDQE
+297 
-303 EQDVEQDVKP
+303 
-313 AEDLDMKGNIDM
+313 
-325 AGCLDEDIEEEEE
+325 
-338 QDQFQ
+338 
-343 TPKHHPA
+343 
-350 ESCPTP
+350 
-356 SPDLLT
+356 
-362 KIEAEI
+362 
-368 AIKDAI
+368 
-374 TPPKTPDEPSAVV
+374 
-387 EPPMRRPRIA
+387 
-397 RQQMQ
+397 
-402 SQSVQNLHRSEL
+402 
-414 KVYLHKTNSVA
+414 
-425 LDMNVTAPAQL
+425 
-436 GNLDLNLPELPE
+436 
-448 LYGASELSLAASDNN
+448 
-463 KENDEP
+463 
-469 TEKPLQELPRTPIPN
+469 
-484 GGFAAQQA
+484 
-492 HFKSLDSLYFNSKLS
+492 
-507 QRSSRQSSHQSLA
+507 
-520 SSNAGDFDFDLKS
+520 
-533 ISYQS
+533 
-538 LNAQNLFVSIDEL
+538 
-551 QELTRQINESEDFS
+551 
-565 REIDLEYCTHRDQLR
+565 
-580 PSERR
+580 
-585 ITLLKNKNQTLI
+585 
-597 NFSHNK
+597 
-603 EKLRKGWH
+603 
-611 GMKNWLGEES
+611 
-621 SKIKEVVRQQTP
+621 
-633 LKRLAQSRNNLNQ
+633 
-646 STADTSAARKSM
+646 
-658 SPDRSRRDMTESC
+658 
-671 EDVTER
+671 
-677 TEMESSMSNRNSEE
+677 
-691 DLSPH
+691 
-696 AKRFKDEG
+696 G

-728 LQERQ
+728 LQERADSE

-799 KARKS
+799 KARKA

-941 YARLIAD
+941 YARLISD
-948 MNPILGGLSARLQP
+948 MNPILGGLSTRLQP

-968 VSKDM
+968 VAKDM

-1037 QSLNHQEHQNI
+1037 QSVNHQDNQNI

-1090 QVSNER
+1090 Q
-1096 VLCGLQLIHLRQQI
+1096 I

-1133 SQQQQ
+1133 SQTQ
-1138 QSALDITDIAAAAG
+1138 QSTSMLAHDITDI
-1152 TAHEDEL
+1152 TTNHEDEL
-1159 PDEHCS
+1159 PEENCS
-1165 HLHGS
+1165 HLH
-1170 HSSHTNSNGSC
+1170 SSSNSNNNSNGSC
-1181 TDISSVAK
+1181 TDISSVVK

-1211 TNAAVAAMSVKAKT
+1211 TNAAVAASVKSKT
-1225 LANSS
+1225 LANLQDGHQ
-1230 NQHHHHQH
+1230 NHHHH
-1238 NLGGGS
+1238 S

-1266 DEEDEEQPVKPLPPK
+1266 DEDEEPEKPQQQLQNS
-1281 TPNPLQTQHFYQ
+1281 NPIKAQMQTQHFYQ
-1293 NAQDLQ
+1293 NAQDMQ
-1299 KSQREDEDQGVGPIL
+1299 KSQKDGSGPIL

-1322 YTPKLYD
+1322 YSPKLYD

>member
-1 ISVSGEKLANARSYG
+1 MS
-16 VLKSLRCSARYAR
+16 
-29 AKSKSAINLN
+29 
-39 AHLKKQQKLEA
+39 Q
-50 QEAEAE
+50 
-56 KNLNPNQKNQ
+56 
-66 SENGN
+66 
-71 GNGKRR
+71 
-77 LRQSLSE
+77 
-84 DQPIYA
+84 
-90 NLDEVHPIEVN
+90 
-101 LGTEDDALMGNAQ
+101 
-114 HSTMNHLRVNK
+114 
-125 FRLVSGKD
+125 FR
-133 SAADLPQPD
+133 D
-142 NANTNNNNNNNNN
+142 N
-155 NNASNNNG
+155 S
-163 SGGAKGFLGRIK
+163 
-175 RYSVLGRRHLGSMN
+175 
-189 LHTGRDH
+189 
-196 HQQHNHHSAGGDH
+196 
-209 LVSPGKLHHG
+209 
-219 SYNMTGSHSEDH
+219 
-231 RLEIG
+231 
-236 APVLISTTTLDTDRF
+236 
-251 DVTEARL
+251 
-258 KQIGGGIAQ
+258 
-267 TSSIVRTL
+267 
-275 TPKSS
+275 
-280 DEEEFVDARSTP
+280 
-292 HLMER
+292 
-297 MDRDQE
+297 
-303 EQDVEQDVKP
+303 
-313 AEDLDMKGNIDM
+313 
-325 AGCLDEDIEEEEE
+325 
-338 QDQFQ
+338 
-343 TPKHHPA
+343 
-350 ESCPTP
+350 
-356 SPDLLT
+356 
-362 KIEAEI
+362 
-368 AIKDAI
+368 
-374 TPPKTPDEPSAVV
+374 
-387 EPPMRRPRIA
+387 
-397 RQQMQ
+397 
-402 SQSVQNLHRSEL
+402 
-414 KVYLHKTNSVA
+414 
-425 LDMNVTAPAQL
+425 
-436 GNLDLNLPELPE
+436 
-448 LYGASELSLAASDNN
+448 
-463 KENDEP
+463 
-469 TEKPLQELPRTPIPN
+469 
-484 GGFAAQQA
+484 
-492 HFKSLDSLYFNSKLS
+492 
-507 QRSSRQSSHQSLA
+507 
-520 SSNAGDFDFDLKS
+520 
-533 ISYQS
+533 
-538 LNAQNLFVSIDEL
+538 
-551 QELTRQINESEDFS
+551 
-565 REIDLEYCTHRDQLR
+565 
-580 PSERR
+580 
-585 ITLLKNKNQTLI
+585 
-597 NFSHNK
+597 
-603 EKLRKGWH
+603 W
-611 GMKNWLGEES
+611 
-621 SKIKEVVRQQTP
+621 
-633 LKRLAQSRNNLNQ
+633 
-646 STADTSAARKSM
+646 
-658 SPDRSRRDMTESC
+658 
-671 EDVTER
+671 
-677 TEMESSMSNRNSEE
+677 
-691 DLSPH
+691 
-696 AKRFKDEG
+696 G

-728 LQERQ
+728 LQERADSE

-799 KARKS
+799 KARKA

-941 YARLIAD
+941 YARLISD
-948 MNPILGGLSARLQP
+948 MNPILGGLSSRLQP

-968 VSKDM
+968 VAKDM

-1090 QVSNER
+1090 Q
-1096 VLCGLQLIHLRQQI
+1096 I

-1133 SQQQQ
+1133 SQTQ
-1138 QSALDITDIAAAAG
+1138 QSTSMLAHDVTDITNN
-1152 TAHEDEL
+1152 HEDEL
-1159 PDEHCS
+1159 PEENCS
-1165 HLHGS
+1165 HLH
-1170 HSSHTNSNGSC
+1170 SSSNSNSNNNSNSNGSC
-1181 TDISSVAK
+1181 TDISSVVK
-1189 PFNRSKSNIETN
+1189 QFNRSKSNIETN

-1211 TNAAVAAMSVKAKT
+1211 TNAAVAASVKSKT
-1225 LANSS
+1225 LANLQDG
-1230 NQHHHHQH
+1230 QHHHNH
-1238 NLGGGS
+1238 NHNHNHHHHS

-1266 DEEDEEQPVKPLPPK
+1266 DEDDEPEKPQPQQQQQLQNLPIK
-1281 TPNPLQTQHFYQ
+1281 SQVQTQHFYQ

-1299 KSQREDEDQGVGPIL
+1299 KDGSGPIL

>member
-1 ISVSGEKLANARSYG
+1 
-16 VLKSLRCSARYAR
+16 
-29 AKSKSAINLN
+29 
-39 AHLKKQQKLEA
+39 
-50 QEAEAE
+50 
-56 KNLNPNQKNQ
+56 
-66 SENGN
+66 
-71 GNGKRR
+71 
-77 LRQSLSE
+77 
-84 DQPIYA
+84 
-90 NLDEVHPIEVN
+90 
-101 LGTEDDALMGNAQ
+101 
-114 HSTMNHLRVNK
+114 MNHLRVHK
-125 FRLVSGKD
+125 FKLGGKD
-133 SAADLPQPD
+133 NAALADLPQ
-142 NANTNNNNNNNNN
+142 AENTNNNNNNVG
-155 NNASNNNG
+155 SNNNQN
-163 SGGAKGFLGRIK
+163 GGAKGFLGRIK
-175 RYSVLGRRHLGSMN
+175 RYSVLGNKLGRRHLGSMN
-189 LHTGRDH
+189 LNPSNNASD
-196 HQQHNHHSAGGDH
+196 NS
-209 LVSPGKLHHG
+209 VSPTKLHTG
-219 SYNMTGSHSEDH
+219 SYNMTGSHSDDH

-236 APVLISTTTLDTDRF
+236 APILISTTTLDTDRF

-267 TSSIVRTL
+267 TTSIVRTL
-275 TPKSS
+275 TPRSS
-280 DEEEFVDARSTP
+280 DEEEFVDARSSP
-292 HLMER
+292 PQMER
-297 MDRDQE
+297 DEDLQATDGQGENNDHDQDDHQFQVPKEPHQE
-303 EQDVEQDVKP
+303 EELRNSK
-313 AEDLDMKGNIDM
+313 DLDDP
-325 AGCLDEDIEEEEE
+325 EEPE
-338 QDQFQ
+338 QFE
-343 TPKHHPA
+343 TPKHEVEA
-350 ESCPTP
+350 T
-356 SPDLLT
+356 LLAAQEG
-362 KIEAEI
+362 KRP
-368 AIKDAI
+368 I
-374 TPPKTPDEPSAVV
+374 TPTQTAID
-387 EPPMRRPRIA
+387 PPIRRPRIA
-397 RQQMQ
+397 RQQRQ

-414 KVYLHKTNSVA
+414 KVYLQKSNSMA
-425 LDMNVTAPAQL
+425 LDMNVTAPAKL
-436 GNLDLNLPELPE
+436 GLDLNLPELPE
-448 LYGASELSLAASDNN
+448 LYGASELSLAASDN
-463 KENDEP
+463 KENL
-469 TEKPLQELPRTPIPN
+469 TAVKPAAERSPIPN
-484 GGFAAQQA
+484 GGFMAQQP
-492 HFKSLDSLYFNSKLS
+492 HFKSLDSFHLNS
-507 QRSSRQSSHQSLA
+507 RSHSHQSSHQSSRHSLA
-520 SSNAGDFDFDLKS
+520 CSSNGEYDFDLKS
-533 ISYQS
+533 VSYQS

-551 QELTRQINESEDFS
+551 QELTRQINETEDFGK
-565 REIDLEYCTHRDQLR
+565 EIDLEYCTHRDQLR

-597 NFSHNK
+597 NFNHNK

-611 GMKNWLGEES
+611 GMKHWLGEEG
-621 SKIKEVVRQQTP
+621 SKIKEAVRQQTP
-633 LKRLAQSRNNLNQ
+633 LKRLAQSRSNLNQ
-646 STADTSAARKSM
+646 STADASRQSM
-658 SPDRSRRDMTESC
+658 SPERSRRDVTESC

-677 TEMESSMSNRNSEE
+677 TEMESSMSHRNSEE

-728 LQERQ
+728 LQERADSE

-799 KARKS
+799 KARKA

-941 YARLIAD
+941 YARLISD
-948 MNPILGGLSARLQP
+948 MNPILGGLSTRLQP
-962 QLEACN
+962 QLDACN
-968 VSKDM
+968 VAKDM

-1090 QVSNER
+1090 Q
-1096 VLCGLQLIHLRQQI
+1096 I

-1133 SQQQQ
+1133 SQTQ
-1138 QSALDITDIAAAAG
+1138 QSTSMLAHDITDI
-1152 TAHEDEL
+1152 TTNHEDEL
-1159 PDEHCS
+1159 PEENCS
-1165 HLHGS
+1165 HLH
-1170 HSSHTNSNGSC
+1170 SSTNSNNNSNGSC
-1181 TDISSVAK
+1181 TDISSVVK
-1189 PFNRSKSNIETN
+1189 QFNRSKSNIETN

-1211 TNAAVAAMSVKAKT
+1211 TNAAVAASVKSKT
-1225 LANSS
+1225 LANLQDGHH
-1230 NQHHHHQH
+1230 NNHHHHH
-1238 NLGGGS
+1238 HS

-1266 DEEDEEQPVKPLPPK
+1266 DEDEEPEKPQQQQPQPQHMLQNPPI
-1281 TPNPLQTQHFYQ
+1281 NGQVQTQHFYQ
-1293 NAQDLQ
+1293 NAQELQ
-1299 KSQREDEDQGVGPIL
+1299 KSQKDGSGPIL

-1366 EECA
+1366 EECT

>member
-1 ISVSGEKLANARSYG
+1 MSQFRDNSWLANARSYG
-16 VLKSLRCSARYAR
+16 VLKSLRSSARYAK

-39 AHLKKQQKLEA
+39 AHLKKQQKLEGE
-50 QEAEAE
+50 QHPE
-56 KNLNPNQKNQ
+56 KNKKN
-66 SENGN
+66 E
-71 GNGKRR
+71 GKRK

-90 NLDEVHPIEVN
+90 NVDEVIPIHQETTSEV
-101 LGTEDDALMGNAQ
+101 DALMGNAQ
-114 HSTMNHLRVNK
+114 
-125 FRLVSGKD
+125 
-133 SAADLPQPD
+133 
-142 NANTNNNNNNNNN
+142 
-155 NNASNNNG
+155 
-163 SGGAKGFLGRIK
+163 
-175 RYSVLGRRHLGSMN
+175 
-189 LHTGRDH
+189 
-196 HQQHNHHSAGGDH
+196 
-209 LVSPGKLHHG
+209 
-219 SYNMTGSHSEDH
+219 
-231 RLEIG
+231 
-236 APVLISTTTLDTDRF
+236 
-251 DVTEARL
+251 
-258 KQIGGGIAQ
+258 
-267 TSSIVRTL
+267 
-275 TPKSS
+275 
-280 DEEEFVDARSTP
+280 
-292 HLMER
+292 
-297 MDRDQE
+297 
-303 EQDVEQDVKP
+303 
-313 AEDLDMKGNIDM
+313 
-325 AGCLDEDIEEEEE
+325 
-338 QDQFQ
+338 
-343 TPKHHPA
+343 
-350 ESCPTP
+350 
-356 SPDLLT
+356 
-362 KIEAEI
+362 
-368 AIKDAI
+368 
-374 TPPKTPDEPSAVV
+374 
-387 EPPMRRPRIA
+387 
-397 RQQMQ
+397 
-402 SQSVQNLHRSEL
+402 
-414 KVYLHKTNSVA
+414 
-425 LDMNVTAPAQL
+425 
-436 GNLDLNLPELPE
+436 
-448 LYGASELSLAASDNN
+448 
-463 KENDEP
+463 
-469 TEKPLQELPRTPIPN
+469 
-484 GGFAAQQA
+484 
-492 HFKSLDSLYFNSKLS
+492 
-507 QRSSRQSSHQSLA
+507 
-520 SSNAGDFDFDLKS
+520 
-533 ISYQS
+533 
-538 LNAQNLFVSIDEL
+538 
-551 QELTRQINESEDFS
+551 
-565 REIDLEYCTHRDQLR
+565 
-580 PSERR
+580 
-585 ITLLKNKNQTLI
+585 
-597 NFSHNK
+597 
-603 EKLRKGWH
+603 
-611 GMKNWLGEES
+611 
-621 SKIKEVVRQQTP
+621 
-633 LKRLAQSRNNLNQ
+633 
-646 STADTSAARKSM
+646 
-658 SPDRSRRDMTESC
+658 
-671 EDVTER
+671 
-677 TEMESSMSNRNSEE
+677 
-691 DLSPH
+691 
-696 AKRFKDEG
+696 G

-728 LQERQ
+728 LQERADSE
-733 LIYSKSLSKLAN
+733 LIYSKSLSKLAS

-783 TDELVKPLKT
+783 TDELVKPLKS

-799 KARKS
+799 KARKA

-941 YARLIAD
+941 YARLISD
-948 MNPILGGLSARLQP
+948 MNPILGGLNTRLQP

-968 VSKDM
+968 VAKDM

-1037 QSLNHQEHQNI
+1037 QSLNHQDHQNI

-1090 QVSNER
+1090 Q
-1096 VLCGLQLIHLRQQI
+1096 I

-1133 SQQQQ
+1133 SQTQ
-1138 QSALDITDIAAAAG
+1138 QSTSMLASDVTDITAN
-1152 TAHEDEL
+1152 HEDEL
-1159 PDEHCS
+1159 PEEHCS
-1165 HLHGS
+1165 HLH
-1170 HSSHTNSNGSC
+1170 SSSNSNNNSNGSC
-1181 TDISSVAK
+1181 TDISSVVK
-1189 PFNRSKSNIETN
+1189 QFNRSKSNIETN
-1201 FTSQPKIIST
+1201 YTSQPKIIST
-1211 TNAAVAAMSVKAKT
+1211 TNAAVAASVKSKT
-1225 LANSS
+1225 LANLQDGHH
-1230 NQHHHHQH
+1230 NNHHHHH
-1238 NLGGGS
+1238 N

-1266 DEEDEEQPVKPLPPK
+1266 DEDEEPEKPPQLQNGAIK
-1281 TPNPLQTQHFYQ
+1281 AQMQTQHFYQ

-1299 KSQREDEDQGVGPIL
+1299 KDGSGPIL

-1351 GALRNHIGIFPATYV
+1351 GALRNHVGIFPATYV

>member
-1 ISVSGEKLANARSYG
+1 MEKLANARSYG
-16 VLKSLRCSARYAR
+16 VLKSLRSSARYAK

-39 AHLKKQQKLEA
+39 AHLKKQQKLE
-50 QEAEAE
+50 EGHPE
-56 KNLNPNQKNQ
+56 K
-66 SENGN
+66 
-71 GNGKRR
+71 KRQDKKI
-77 LRQSLSE
+77 LRQSVSE

-90 NLDEVHPIEVN
+90 NVDEVIPIHLEPETGSEV
-101 LGTEDDALMGNAQ
+101 DALMGNAQ
-114 HSTMNHLRVNK
+114 
-125 FRLVSGKD
+125 
-133 SAADLPQPD
+133 
-142 NANTNNNNNNNNN
+142 
-155 NNASNNNG
+155 
-163 SGGAKGFLGRIK
+163 
-175 RYSVLGRRHLGSMN
+175 
-189 LHTGRDH
+189 
-196 HQQHNHHSAGGDH
+196 
-209 LVSPGKLHHG
+209 
-219 SYNMTGSHSEDH
+219 
-231 RLEIG
+231 
-236 APVLISTTTLDTDRF
+236 
-251 DVTEARL
+251 
-258 KQIGGGIAQ
+258 
-267 TSSIVRTL
+267 
-275 TPKSS
+275 
-280 DEEEFVDARSTP
+280 
-292 HLMER
+292 
-297 MDRDQE
+297 
-303 EQDVEQDVKP
+303 
-313 AEDLDMKGNIDM
+313 
-325 AGCLDEDIEEEEE
+325 
-338 QDQFQ
+338 
-343 TPKHHPA
+343 
-350 ESCPTP
+350 
-356 SPDLLT
+356 
-362 KIEAEI
+362 
-368 AIKDAI
+368 
-374 TPPKTPDEPSAVV
+374 
-387 EPPMRRPRIA
+387 
-397 RQQMQ
+397 
-402 SQSVQNLHRSEL
+402 
-414 KVYLHKTNSVA
+414 
-425 LDMNVTAPAQL
+425 
-436 GNLDLNLPELPE
+436 
-448 LYGASELSLAASDNN
+448 
-463 KENDEP
+463 
-469 TEKPLQELPRTPIPN
+469 
-484 GGFAAQQA
+484 
-492 HFKSLDSLYFNSKLS
+492 
-507 QRSSRQSSHQSLA
+507 
-520 SSNAGDFDFDLKS
+520 
-533 ISYQS
+533 
-538 LNAQNLFVSIDEL
+538 
-551 QELTRQINESEDFS
+551 
-565 REIDLEYCTHRDQLR
+565 
-580 PSERR
+580 
-585 ITLLKNKNQTLI
+585 
-597 NFSHNK
+597 
-603 EKLRKGWH
+603 
-611 GMKNWLGEES
+611 
-621 SKIKEVVRQQTP
+621 
-633 LKRLAQSRNNLNQ
+633 
-646 STADTSAARKSM
+646 
-658 SPDRSRRDMTESC
+658 
-671 EDVTER
+671 
-677 TEMESSMSNRNSEE
+677 
-691 DLSPH
+691 
-696 AKRFKDEG
+696 G

-728 LQERQ
+728 LQERADSE

-799 KARKS
+799 KARKA

-892 KRADVEYYTLCVRA
+892 KRADVEYYTLCVRS

-941 YARLIAD
+941 YARLISD
-948 MNPILGGLSARLQP
+948 MNPILGGLSTRLQP
-962 QLEACN
+962 QLDACN
-968 VSKDM
+968 VAKDM

-1068 LHSALLELDHKPRT
+1068 LHSALLELDHKPRA
-1082 THPLAQHI
+1082 THPLSQHI
-1090 QVSNER
+1090 HV
-1096 VLCGLQLIHLRQQI
+1096 

-1133 SQQQQ
+1133 SQTL
-1138 QSALDITDIAAAAG
+1138 QSTSMLAHDITDI
-1152 TAHEDEL
+1152 TTNHEDEL
-1159 PDEHCS
+1159 PDENCS
-1165 HLHGS
+1165 HLHSSS
-1170 HSSHTNSNGSC
+1170 HSNNNSNGSC
-1181 TDISSVAK
+1181 TDVSSVVK

-1211 TNAAVAAMSVKAKT
+1211 TNAAVAASVKSKT
-1225 LANSS
+1225 LANLQDGHHISH
-1230 NQHHHHQH
+1230 QHHNHHH
-1238 NLGGGS
+1238 S

-1266 DEEDEEQPVKPLPPK
+1266 DEDDEPQQPPQLPQPPQQQQQQPLLQ
-1281 TPNPLQTQHFYQ
+1281 NPTINGQVQTQHFYQ
-1293 NAQDLQ
+1293 NAQELEKGQ
-1299 KSQREDEDQGVGPIL
+1299 KNGSGPRL